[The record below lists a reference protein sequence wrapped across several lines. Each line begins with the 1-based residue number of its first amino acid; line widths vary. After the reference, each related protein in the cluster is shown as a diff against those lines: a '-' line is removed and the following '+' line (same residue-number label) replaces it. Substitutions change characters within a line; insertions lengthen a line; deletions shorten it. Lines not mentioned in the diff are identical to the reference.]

1 MVEMMAATVR
11 IFLKK
16 NVKRIRNFESYKLGL
31 CLQVLF
37 PLGAGMTSVTLS
49 L

>member
-11 IFLKK
+11 VPK
-16 NVKRIRNFESYKLGL
+16 NVKRIRNFESYKLGF
-31 CLQVLF
+31 CLQILF
-37 PLGAGMTSVTLS
+37 PLRDEMTSVTLY